1 MKNDDDEKGAKQ
13 QKWLAKIGNRELLAP
28 QVSHLEEAVV
38 EQGEAHGVIEYA
50 KAACKEPASWIAR
63 TQHVG

>member
-1 MKNDDDEKGAKQ
+1 MKNDDHEERTKQ
-13 QKWLAKIGNRELLAP
+13 QKGCAEIGNRELLAP